1 MNGKK
6 AQTVRRFSL
15 WTLALVIASL
25 VAPSLCSA
33 EEITIRISPVTLNL
47 GSDGKVV
54 TVHTDVPY
62 SAVAV
67 YTVYLNEVPIQSW
80 KADDRGFFV
89 AKFQMDEVKTIN
101 GLVINDFNTLRFV
114 ALTKSE
120 NPLWGEADVMVID
133 RGE

>member
-6 AQTVRRFSL
+6 ASTAKRYSL

-25 VAPSLCSA
+25 VAPSICSA
-33 EEITIRISPVTLNL
+33 EEITIRIAPVTLNL
-47 GSDGKVV
+47 KSEGNVV

-67 YTVYLNEVPIQSW
+67 YTVYLSEVPIQSW

-89 AKFQMDEVKTIN
+89 AKFLMDDVKTID

-114 ALTKSE
+114 ALTTSE
-120 NPLWGEADVMVID
+120 NPLWGEADVKVID
-133 RGE
+133 RGQ

>member
-6 AQTVRRFSL
+6 ARTVRRFSL
-15 WTLALVIASL
+15 LTLALVIASL
-25 VAPSLCSA
+25 VAPSICSA

-47 GSDGKVV
+47 ASDGNVV

-67 YTVYLNEVPIQSW
+67 YTVYLSDVPIQSW

-89 AKFQMDEVKTIN
+89 AKFLMDDVKTIE
-101 GLVINDFNTLRFV
+101 GLRINDFNTLRFV
-114 ALTKSE
+114 ALTTSV
-120 NPLWGEADVMVID
+120 NPLWGEADVKVID
-133 RGE
+133 RGQ

>member
-1 MNGKK
+1 MERNRAFAVG
-6 AQTVRRFSL
+6 RFSL

-25 VAPSLCSA
+25 VAPSVCSA
-33 EEITIRISPVTLNL
+33 EEITIRIAPVTLNL
-47 GSDGKVV
+47 QSDGNVV

-67 YTVYLNEVPIQSW
+67 YTVYLSDVPIQSW

-114 ALTKSE
+114 ALTTSE
-120 NPLWGEADVMVID
+120 NPLWGEADVKVID
-133 RGE
+133 RGQ